1 MKTLFL
7 TCIACLFFALA
18 KAQETKPADS
28 LYIVTYT
35 TGSAWDASKAPHE
48 QPYFKEHS
56 ANLGKLRKEGVIKA
70 GARYADKGIIF
81 IRAASLAAAK
91 EIILADQ
98 GVVNKLFNADVQKM
112 NLFYEGCL
120 EKIK

>member
-7 TCIACLFFALA
+7 TCIGCLFFVSA

-35 TGSAWDASKAPHE
+35 TGPAWDASKAPHE

-56 ANLGKLRKEGVIKA
+56 ANL
-70 GARYADKGIIF
+70 D
-81 IRAASLAAAK
+81 
-91 EIILADQ
+91 
-98 GVVNKLFNADVQKM
+98 
-112 NLFYEGCL
+112 
-120 EKIK
+120 